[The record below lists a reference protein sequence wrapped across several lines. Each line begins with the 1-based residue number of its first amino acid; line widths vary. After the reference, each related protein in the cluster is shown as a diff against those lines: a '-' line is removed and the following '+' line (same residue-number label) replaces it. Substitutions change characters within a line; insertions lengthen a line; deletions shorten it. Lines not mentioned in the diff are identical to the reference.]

1 MYININNSTYIYTHA
16 HTHTRKHL
24 QLFVCVCIYIYKGGV
39 LGFSRIY
46 VQHSRWDFHEDAGEN
61 REKRHIF
68 QTSPRTT
75 GIDEGPFGNPK
86 P

>member
-16 HTHTRKHL
+16 HTHVNICSCL
-24 QLFVCVCIYIYKGGV
+24 CVYIYMCKGGV

-68 QTSPRTT
+68 QTSPRTSS
-75 GIDEGPFGNPK
+75 IDEGPFGNPK